1 MLAAFTFNTAE
12 NLPIGLLEVISAGL
26 RVSVPTVGL
35 LVTSYGVM
43 VAVSSLPLAHA
54 VRAVPRRLVLTGL
67 LAALVVSSL
76 LAALAYSYWL
86 LLVAR
91 LLTALAQA
99 LFWAVMGPVAVG
111 LFAPAVRGR
120 VVGALS
126 VAGSLALVLGV
137 PAGTWLG
144 QRSDWRV
151 PVAVLAGPGIISL
164 VTIAVL
170 LPTSR
175 PEEEHAA
182 YGIAPDAHRFAVVLA
197 AGATAATGAFTGYT
211 YIAKFLSDVSG
222 FPPGTV
228 SVLFTASGVACLAG
242 VSVTGALLDRFPRA
256 APATA
261 VATQAVGML
270 GLYAAG
276 TCRVA
281 AVVFLVLMGGALG
294 PVFMA
299 TQNAMLHC
307 APRRTDIALAAN
319 SGAYNAGIAA
329 GAALGALVL
338 PHAGVRGTFLAGGTL
353 SAAAC
358 AVLCLGERLLRQRP
372 HASRPHTAGSAAGAV
387 RSGPGGTP
395 SRPPPSTRRRGQ
407 RVGTGEGPEGYVG
420 RRSARD
426 RYGSRHGTST
436 GAGTAPPEDA

>member
-12 NLPIGLLEVISAGL
+12 NLPVGLLELISASL
-26 RVSVPTVGL
+26 RVSVSAVGL
-35 LVTSYGVM
+35 LVTGYGVT
-43 VAVSSLPLAHA
+43 VAVASLPLAH
-54 VRAVPRRLVLTGL
+54 VMRAVPRRHVLTGL

-76 LAALAYSYWL
+76 VAALATSYWL

-111 LFAPAVRGR
+111 LFAPEVRGR

-144 QRSDWRV
+144 QQSGWPV
-151 PVAVLAGPGIISL
+151 PVAMPAALGLVSL

-175 PEEEHAA
+175 PEEERVA
-182 YGIAPDAHRFAVVLA
+182 YGTSPDVRRFGIVLA
-197 AGATAATGAFTGYT
+197 AGTLSATGAFAGFT
-211 YIAKFLSDVSG
+211 YIVKFLGEVTG
-222 FPPGTV
+222 FPPRVVGA
-228 SVLFTASGVACLAG
+228 LFVAFGVACLAG
-242 VSVTGALLDRFPRA
+242 VTVTGALLDRFPHA
-256 APATA
+256 ALTAA

-276 TCRVA
+276 TDPVA

-294 PVFMA
+294 PVFMT

-307 APRRTDIALAAN
+307 APGRTDIALAAN

-329 GAALGALVL
+329 GAALGGLVL
-338 PHAGVRGTFLAGGTL
+338 PLATVRGTFLAGGLLTVG
-353 SAAAC
+353 AC
-358 AVLCLGERLLRQRP
+358 AVLLGGRLLPRGP
-372 HASRPHTAGSAAGAV
+372 LHAPGAGPRFTACVDETDLTS
-387 RSGPGGTP
+387 P
-395 SRPPPSTRRRGQ
+395 SRSHSSDLADRRG
-407 RVGTGEGPEGYVG
+407 V
-420 RRSARD
+420 
-426 RYGSRHGTST
+426 
-436 GAGTAPPEDA
+436 